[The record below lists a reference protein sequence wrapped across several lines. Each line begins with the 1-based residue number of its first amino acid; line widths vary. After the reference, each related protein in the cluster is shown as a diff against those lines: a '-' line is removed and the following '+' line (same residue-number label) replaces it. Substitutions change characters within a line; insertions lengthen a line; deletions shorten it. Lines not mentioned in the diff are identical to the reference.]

1 MTIVNR
7 IRDLFPGTAKG
18 DEPDGSGRQPLRLSV
33 ALQGGGSLGAFSW
46 GVLDR
51 LLERGMAF
59 DCVSGTSA
67 GAVNAVLLAAGLVS
81 GGPEEARALLARFWR
96 GASEAAS
103 LNFVSSMFSWSSPTM
118 SPYQFN
124 PLDLNP
130 LRNLLRSDVDFDRLR
145 AHPPLRLLIGA
156 TRVTDGRLRIFRES
170 EVTVDVVLAS
180 ACLPALSQAVEI
192 EGEPYWDGGY
202 SANPPLIPLVQA
214 TAVPDVL
221 VVQIIP
227 TEVAAL
233 PRSSADIARR
243 LSQITF
249 NASLVRDLDTL
260 AGLTDI
266 GREPLPA
273 LFRMLDKTARLRLRR
288 IAAEDHVPGLA
299 TASATDLDWRFLCS
313 LRDAGRAAVDQS
325 LDLPEGQQEA
335 AQGDEAARVTRKSR
349 GRA

>member
-1 MTIVNR
+1 MTIKDRVL
-7 IRDLFPGTAKG
+7 DLLPGK
-18 DEPDGSGRQPLRLSV
+18 PDGDIQRTRAEHGAPWSGGAGARPLRRLSL

-51 LLERGMAF
+51 LLEQDVVF

-67 GAVNAVLLAAGLVS
+67 GAVNAVLLAGGLAN
-81 GGPEEARALLARFWR
+81 GGLGEARALLARFWR
-96 GASEAAS
+96 QTSEAAS
-103 LNFVSSMFSWSSPTM
+103 LQFVKSMFSWSSPTM

-124 PLDLNP
+124 PLDISP
-130 LRNLLRSDVDFDRLR
+130 LRNLLRSEIDFDLLR
-145 AHPPLRLLIGA
+145 ARSPLRLLIGA

-170 EVTVDVVLAS
+170 EVTAEVVLAS

-192 EGEPYWDGGY
+192 EGEPFWDGGY

-227 TEVAAL
+227 TQAPAV
-233 PRSSADIARR
+233 PRSSGDIARR

-249 NASLVRDLDTL
+249 NASLLRDLDTL

-273 LFRMLDKTARLRLRR
+273 LFRKLDRTARFRLHK

-299 TASATDLDWRFLCS
+299 TADATNLDWRFLCS
-313 LRDAGRAAVDQS
+313 LRDAGREAVDRW
-325 LDLPEGQQEA
+325 LDLPGRRDAEA
-335 AQGDEAARVTRKSR
+335 V
-349 GRA
+349 